1 LAQKGERKSFY
12 SGYLKKKKM
21 KNGTKKNSSFIRY
34 NNRKKNE
41 KTLFTMAATNNLL
54 CVSFI
59 RKMENLPGVFL
70 KK

>member
-1 LAQKGERKSFY
+1 
-12 SGYLKKKKM
+12 M

>member
-1 LAQKGERKSFY
+1 ME
-12 SGYLKKKKM
+12 LKKTPPLFVIII
-21 KNGTKKNSSFIRY
+21 G
-34 NNRKKNE
+34 KKNE